1 VNGRLTR
8 TDISHAAVLRELGS
22 VANRSTLHEE
32 AFRRMFSLE
41 SKRAQRSRK
50 SFLLALLGVGGAP
63 ASEKNRKTLASVLSV
78 LDSNMRETDVTG
90 WYKDDCVVGLMF
102 TEITLED
109 RSSIL
114 ATITSRVNGT
124 LRSHLSAQQVSQVR
138 ISFHLFPEE
147 RDEMIMS
154 AVGGSTLYGDLSVL
168 EEARRVGSR

>member
-8 TDISHAAVLRELGS
+8 NDISHATLLRELGS

-50 SFLLALLGVGGAP
+50 SFLLALLEVAGAP
-63 ASEKNRKTLASVLSV
+63 ASAKNRKTLASVLSV
-78 LDSNMRETDVTG
+78 LDSTMRETDVTG
-90 WYKDDCVVGLMF
+90 WYKNDCVVGLMF

-114 ATITSRVNGT
+114 ATITGRVNGT
-124 LRSHLSAQQVSQVR
+124 LRSHLTAQQIGQVR

-147 RDEMIMS
+147 RDEMIIPS
-154 AVGGSTLYGDLSVL
+154 ALYSDLSAI
-168 EEARRVGSR
+168 EEPARRVGSR